1 MDLFLSLTSRLPV
14 FVLILL
20 SASGVVTG
28 DYFAKSWSENRE
40 TWRFVLSVV
49 GYICSGIFY
58 IPTLLREQLIITSII
73 WSFLSIIGFL
83 VIGFFIFKETFN
95 YIQVAGIIFGV
106 ISLTLFALS
115 NH

>member
-1 MDLFLSLTSRLPV
+1 MDMYLSLAARLPV

-40 TWRFVLSVV
+40 SWRFFVSLMGYLS
-49 GYICSGIFY
+49 SGIFY
-58 IPTLLREQLIITSII
+58 IPTLLRGQLIVTSII

-83 VIGFFIFKETFN
+83 LIGFIIFKESFN
-95 YIQVAGIIFGV
+95 GIQIVGIFFGV
-106 ISLTLFALS
+106 ISLVLFALS